1 MQHRGLLRNGG
12 AGDLIVLGHGVV
24 GGDVAHDQAGR
35 GLGRQA
41 QRHGGANPG
50 IDGVPVLQRLQ
61 VQGVAGDGVQIGGIP
76 HVDHHRVAQAVL
88 LPAVQQEGVLI
99 HPSDSAP
106 IGRGAQAGGRFFVS
120 GLRGRGGDRQHGG
133 AEDQGQALQ
142 NPFFHSRSSF
152 PMLSGEHLLRL
163 PVLTQGSGKKFPSKA
178 EFLTNIFEAPRRAL
192 YPSLRAPA
200 SRSGWFPPWG
210 SPPPARADPAGNHG
224 GGDSTETGR
233 AAARRPR
240 GILLPQGAASTG
252 DAPPIL
258 FLSAPK
264 RERAAPGVREKALLA
279 ATLHVRAKLLY
290 GGRRE
295 RVPACFRQT
304 ADGRGGVTQRFGGL
318 IPAARVCLGSGCKEG
333 FDQLLFSC
341 LALRRS
347 QDFRHQCSTGSSF
360 RAFRFATRWPG
371 GGRQRRLSAFV
382 FVFF

>member
-1 MQHRGLLRNGG
+1 HRPDGQQGVAVSGGLGLLSRGLAVDGHDAVLRHADIAPIAVGEHQHLLRRALGIGPHQDAGAGTQIGQGDNVLRQVGRQLCGGGHGDRVIAARHMQHRGLLRNGG

-99 HPSDSAP
+99 HPGDSAP

-192 YPSLRAPA
+192 YPSLRGPA
-200 SRSGWFPPWG
+200 SRSGWFPP
-210 SPPPARADPAGNHG
+210 R
-224 GGDSTETGR
+224 
-233 AAARRPR
+233 
-240 GILLPQGAASTG
+240 
-252 DAPPIL
+252 
-258 FLSAPK
+258 
-264 RERAAPGVREKALLA
+264 
-279 ATLHVRAKLLY
+279 
-290 GGRRE
+290 
-295 RVPACFRQT
+295 
-304 ADGRGGVTQRFGGL
+304 
-318 IPAARVCLGSGCKEG
+318 
-333 FDQLLFSC
+333 
-341 LALRRS
+341 
-347 QDFRHQCSTGSSF
+347 
-360 RAFRFATRWPG
+360 
-371 GGRQRRLSAFV
+371 
-382 FVFF
+382 